1 MPRYKNGNYIVTILE
16 DGTKIRKT
24 GEDEFIPKF
33 SENIDCKI
41 TDKCSQMCKFCYE
54 GCTPD
59 APWNQIDP
67 EPQEVEVT
75 ISMTISKTVK
85 VKVTDYT
92 CEEDWD
98 EEGYHG
104 INYDFSDCNLE
115 QAVKDQI
122 ILPTDTKEFCDWN
135 EDDFVVN
142 LEE

>member
-1 MPRYKNGNYIVTILE
+1 MKESGYYPAGAEYDPN
-16 DGTKIRKT
+16 
-24 GEDEFIPKF
+24 
-33 SENIDCKI
+33 
-41 TDKCSQMCKFCYE
+41 
-54 GCTPD
+54 

>member
-1 MPRYKNGNYIVTILE
+1 MNNYSYPIGS
-16 DGTKIRKT
+16 D
-24 GEDEFIPKF
+24 
-33 SENIDCKI
+33 
-41 TDKCSQMCKFCYE
+41 
-54 GCTPD
+54 TPD

-104 INYDFSDCNLE
+104 ISYDFSDCNLE

>member
-1 MPRYKNGNYIVTILE
+1 MNNYSYPIGS
-16 DGTKIRKT
+16 D
-24 GEDEFIPKF
+24 
-33 SENIDCKI
+33 
-41 TDKCSQMCKFCYE
+41 
-54 GCTPD
+54 TPD

-115 QAVKDQI
+115 QAVKNQI